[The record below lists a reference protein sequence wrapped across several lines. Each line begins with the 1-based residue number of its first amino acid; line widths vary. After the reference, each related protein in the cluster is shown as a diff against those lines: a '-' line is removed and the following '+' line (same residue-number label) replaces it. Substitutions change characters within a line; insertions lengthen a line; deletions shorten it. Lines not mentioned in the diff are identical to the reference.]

1 MTDLDL
7 NQALLLE
14 GGAENSE
21 VSLEAWRSFSK
32 LVYKTISSKQVWA
45 SKIEDW
51 NLRFLKQGVLKIALG
66 LP

>member
-21 VSLEAWRSFSK
+21 VSLE
-32 LVYKTISSKQVWA
+32 V
-45 SKIEDW
+45 
-51 NLRFLKQGVLKIALG
+51 
-66 LP
+66 

>member
-21 VSLEAWRSFSK
+21 VSLEA
-32 LVYKTISSKQVWA
+32 
-45 SKIEDW
+45 
-51 NLRFLKQGVLKIALG
+51 
-66 LP
+66 